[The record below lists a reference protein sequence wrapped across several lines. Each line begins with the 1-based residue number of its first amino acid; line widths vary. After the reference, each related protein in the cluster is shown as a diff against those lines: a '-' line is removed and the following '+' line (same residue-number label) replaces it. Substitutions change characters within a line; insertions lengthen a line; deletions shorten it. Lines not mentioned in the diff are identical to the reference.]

1 MLFSELSVFPVAA
14 RLPRQFPGLA
24 LLAATALVAACFN
37 PFAPELDTN
46 SDLSNV
52 ITDQATPEE
61 TLQNFRYAYTFKD
74 SLLYSDLLEDGF
86 VFEFFDP
93 NQGPSGSNVT
103 WGRDV
108 DLRTT
113 GRIFRGFD
121 VIDLKWLNTL
131 FAENQNGL
139 ERRFVRFDLS
149 LVNSDGSFLLTGTAI
164 FTFSQDPEDL
174 KWRILRWK
182 DESDR

>member
-1 MLFSELSVFPVAA
+1 MFVRDLSSVAFA
-14 RLPRQFPGLA
+14 SRRLPPVLA
-24 LLAATALVAACFN
+24 CLLLAVLSLTAACFN
-37 PFAPELDTN
+37 PFAPALDSN

-61 TLQNFRYAYTFKD
+61 ALQNFRYAYTFKD
-74 SLLYSDLLEDGF
+74 SLLYSDLLDEGF

-108 DLRTT
+108 ELRTT

-131 FAENQNGL
+131 FAENQNGF

-149 LVNSDGSFLLTGTAI
+149 LVNSDASFILTGTAI
-164 FTFSQDPEDL
+164 FTFSQDPDDM